1 MVFIKSEGKFNENT
15 YLFDGRVMNIPNFL
29 SVYIIE
35 NNGLRLMV
43 DTPQE
48 QFVRRFLKKIK
59 EFGIYPIHKIILT
72 HSHFDHISG
81 TGKLKKL
88 IKETEIEVLASE
100 NAIEN
105 LNYPEKMND
114 IFNLSVNP
122 VYDVKP
128 LKEGDFINLNGLELE
143 VLNFFGHT
151 MDSIGI
157 LDKKNENLFLG
168 DAILDKFD
176 PETFNPPFMPPDF
189 HESELLKSF
198 QKLRKIK
205 DELHSISLAHF
216 GIWKDDDMVKIIDEM
231 EDLYFKT
238 KNSIIK
244 WYKEEHSTEHITL
257 KYHDKYIKNS
267 TIHTKDNMLILQ
279 FLVEMLIEGL
289 KTSGIIPLEL
299 YT

>member
-15 YLFDGRVMNIPNFL
+15 YLFDGRAMNIPNFL

-35 NNGLRLMV
+35 NNDMRLMV

-48 QFVRRFLKKIK
+48 QFVRKFLKKIK

-100 NAIEN
+100 KAIEN
-105 LNYPEKMND
+105 LKYPEKMND

-128 LKEGDFINLNGLELE
+128 LKEGDVINLNGLELE
-143 VLNFFGHT
+143 VLDFFGHT

-176 PETFNPPFMPPDF
+176 TETFNPPFMPPDF
-189 HESELLKSF
+189 QESELLKTF
-198 QKLRKIK
+198 QKLRNMK

-216 GIWKDDDMVKIIDEM
+216 GVWKDDDMVKIIDEM
-231 EDLYFKT
+231 EDLYYNT

-244 WYKEEHSTEHITL
+244 WYKEEPSTELITL
-257 KYHDKYIKNS
+257 KYHDTYIKNS
-267 TIHTKDNMLILQ
+267 TIHTKDNILILQ